1 LFFRFY
7 VVGPDSGAA
16 GLDSMTLYGIP
27 NCTTVKKARAWLAA
41 HALDVAFHDFKKQ
54 GVDAAWLRKVIKQTG
69 WQALLNTRGT
79 TWRKLDDAEKAAAS
93 DEAGAIAL
101 MLAQPS
107 VIKRPVLEIE
117 GSYHLGFAEEQY
129 QTLFGA

>member
-1 LFFRFY
+1 
-7 VVGPDSGAA
+7 
-16 GLDSMTLYGIP
+16 MTLYGIP

-41 HALDVAFHDFKKQ
+41 HALDVAFHDFRKQ
-54 GVDAAWLRKVIKQTG
+54 GVDAAWLRKVTKQTG

-79 TWRKLDDAEKAAAS
+79 TWRKLDAAEKAAAG

-107 VIKRPVLEIE
+107 VIKRPVLERD
-117 GSYHLGFAEEQY
+117 GQYHLGFAEDQY